1 MIVTWRIQKLR
12 SPWVVNPTWNECG
25 CLQKTLALL
34 LRSSFILSHELAT
47 FCSIRDSLFFFLLS
61 SKIKTNRRDRM
72 VISTRKMWVWEVW
85 EIGLGLELVLPWRTG
100 NHSMSGWPESTPK
113 ILSKT
118 YRPGV
123 GEQYSAKWVQS
134 SLTHV
139 CAISQKNIPLPR
151 GPASFSQ
158 DIILPVRTTGAASNT
173 SWQLQEILVVV
184 LIPLSFPS
192 VCRWFK
198 FDPSGGKKSILPRS
212 NYYACRFLFLK
223 KMTRLWLAGAL

>member
-47 FCSIRDSLFFFLLS
+47 FCSIQDSLFFFLLS

-72 VISTRKMWVWEVW
+72 VIPTRKMWVWEVW

-118 YRPGV
+118 YRPGIE
-123 GEQYSAKWVQS
+123 EQYSAKMSPVI
-134 SLTHV
+134 THV
-139 CAISQKNIPLPR
+139 CSNNQPDEEYPSPP
-151 GPASFSQ
+151 GPCFF
-158 DIILPVRTTGAASNT
+158 PPGYNT
-173 SWQLQEILVVV
+173 
-184 LIPLSFPS
+184 
-192 VCRWFK
+192 
-198 FDPSGGKKSILPRS
+198 
-212 NYYACRFLFLK
+212 AC
-223 KMTRLWLAGAL
+223 